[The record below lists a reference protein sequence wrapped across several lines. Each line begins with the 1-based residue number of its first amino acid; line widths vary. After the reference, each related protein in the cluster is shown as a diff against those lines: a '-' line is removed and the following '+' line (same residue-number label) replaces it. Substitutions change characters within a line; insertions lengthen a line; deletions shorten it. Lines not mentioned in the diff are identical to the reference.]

1 MNKNLKLGGVVV
13 VASALLLT
21 ACSGGGN
28 SGGGPSSA
36 GAETAGADVN
46 KLISINAQPVDN
58 LKQGGT
64 FTLPVGNLGPDFSPF
79 NQNGN
84 NTDNILMLGPVNVAA
99 TTGCWLLEA
108 NGTPKLNKDFC
119 ESFDSK
125 IDGTKQTI
133 TIKINDKA
141 VWNNG
146 TPIAADTFINSW
158 KQLSGT
164 IKENNIVTPGA
175 WENIANVVQ
184 GATPKDVVVTMKQ
197 PTYPLSDLFAGLVNP
212 AINTTKI
219 FNDGFV
225 DNLHPEWMA
234 GPFKVDKYDPAAKT
248 VSMVPN
254 DKWWGEK
261 PVLSSI
267 VFRQMESAATI
278 AAFKNKEIDIAGGRT
293 INAFNQLKGTPDSE
307 VRTGQRLF
315 GGGLNINAAMAPMN
329 DVTVRQAILTAVN
342 RQEIAKVRYN
352 GLNWTE
358 TPPGSQ
364 MLMPFSPYYQDNY
377 PVKTTGA
384 DAAKK
389 VFTDAGYTVGSDGK
403 VVKDGKKV
411 SFKITNF
418 GDDPTALATVQTL
431 QKQLQDAGMDV
442 TIDQKG
448 DNDFG
453 KVVGERTFQMTMSGY
468 SMGADATSAVKQY
481 YDSKNGE
488 FGVGDAAIDARIAKV
503 SSIADDAERNKA
515 AMDIE
520 KDFMA
525 KYFVPGIAFNGPDI
539 FYVRTGLANYGAS
552 LFQTID
558 WSTVGFQK

>member
-1 MNKNLKLGGVVV
+1 MNNKIKLGGVMV

-21 ACSGGGN
+21 ACGSGGN
-28 SGGGPSSA
+28 SGGPTSA
-36 GAETAGADVN
+36 GAQTAGADIN
-46 KLISINAQPVDN
+46 KLISMNTQPVDN

-64 FTLPVGNLGPDFSPF
+64 FTLAVGNLGPDFSPF

-84 NTDNILMLGPVNVAA
+84 NTDNISLQQPMNNVA
-99 TTGCWLLEA
+99 TNGCWNSEA
-108 NGTPKLNKDFC
+108 DGTPALNKDYC

-125 IDGTKQTI
+125 VDGGKQTI
-133 TIKINDKA
+133 TIKINEKA
-141 VWNNG
+141 IWNNG
-146 TPIAADTFINSW
+146 TPIAADAFINSW

-175 WENIANVVQ
+175 WENIENVVQ
-184 GATPKDVVVTMKQ
+184 GASPKDVIVTMKH
-197 PTYPLSDLFAGLVNP
+197 PSYPLSDLFAGLVNP

-234 GPFKVDKYDPAAKT
+234 GPFKLDKYDSAAKT
-248 VSMVPN
+248 VSLVPN

-261 PVLSSI
+261 PVLNSI
-267 VFRQMESAATI
+267 VFRQMEDAAEI
-278 AAFKNKEIDIAGGRT
+278 AAFKNKEIDIASGRT
-293 INAFNQLKGTPDSE
+293 INSFNQLKGTPDSE

-315 GGGLNINAAMAPMN
+315 GGGLNINAAVAPMN
-329 DVTVRQAILTAVN
+329 DVKVRQAILTAVN
-342 RQEIAKVRYN
+342 RQEIAKVRFA
-352 GLNWTE
+352 GLNWNE
-358 TPPGSQ
+358 NPPGSQ

-377 PVKTTGA
+377 PVKDTGA

-389 VFTDAGYTVGSDGK
+389 VLTDAGYTIGSDGK
-403 VVKDGKKV
+403 AVKDGKTIA
-411 SFKITNF
+411 FKITNF
-418 GDDPTALATVQTL
+418 GDDPTTLATVQTL
-431 QKQLQDAGMDV
+431 QKQLQDAGLDV
-442 TIDQKG
+442 GIDQKG
-448 DNDFG
+448 SNDFG

-468 SMGADATSAVKQY
+468 GMGSDATGGVKQY

-488 FGVGDAAIDARIAKV
+488 FGVGDAEIDARIAKV
-503 SSIADDAERNKA
+503 SSIADNAERNKT

-525 KYFVPGIAFNGPDI
+525 KYFVPGIAFNGPEI

-552 LFQTID
+552 LFKTVN
-558 WSTVGFQK
+558 WSEVGFQK